1 MYTQEY
7 ARALRSMPEVA
18 RLASSSNLFNELKS
32 NRKTLDIDGETL
44 YVLEGDVLLDETQ
57 LEIYALQQEALH
69 QAHTLGLPVGT
80 ESSREL
86 LGILVNGRIVRWPV
100 GKVLSYAVLR
110 QTFSNNQYQEIVAAM
125 TQATATWENTCG
137 VKFEHRSQFDN
148 NAPGAP
154 LPQVLFTVR
163 RVSGAPFIAAAFFP
177 NDPANRRRVL
187 IDQEQYF
194 NLPSPPAGF
203 DRVGVLRHELGH
215 VIGWRH
221 EHIRSGA
228 PAVCPDEPL
237 FETTE
242 LTDYDPQSV
251 MHYFCGNRGT
261 RDLRITEKD
270 RIGSQLVYGPPLTAI
285 EFVEIPEGAG

>member
-1 MYTQEY
+1 MYTREY
-7 ARALRSMPEVA
+7 ARELRSRPEVD
-18 RLASSSNLFNELKS
+18 RLASSSNLFDELK
-32 NRKTLDIDGETL
+32 NTRKKFDVDGETL
-44 YVLEGDVLLDETQ
+44 YVLEGDVLLDEVQ
-57 LEIYALQQEALH
+57 LEIYALQQEALN
-69 QAHTLGLPVGT
+69 QARALGLPVGT

-86 LGILVNGRIVRWPV
+86 LGILVNGRIVRWRV
-100 GKVLSYAVLR
+100 GRVLTYAVLR
-110 QTFSNNQYQEIVAAM
+110 QTFSDSQYQEIVQNM
-125 TQATATWENTCG
+125 SQATAAWENTCG
-137 VKFEHRSQFDN
+137 VKFEHRSQFDTS
-148 NAPGAP
+148 APGAP
-154 LPQVLFTVR
+154 VPQVLFTVR

-194 NLPSPPAGF
+194 NLPPPPEGF

-237 FETTE
+237 FETIE
-242 LTDYDPQSV
+242 LTQYDPQSV

-261 RDLRITEKD
+261 RDLRITNTD
-270 RIGSQLVYGPPLTAI
+270 RTGAQLVYGPPLNAI
-285 EFVEIPEGAG
+285 EFVDIPEGVG

>member
-1 MYTQEY
+1 MYSQEY
-7 ARALRSMPEVA
+7 ARTLRSIPEVA
-18 RLASSSNLFNELKS
+18 RLASSSSLFDEMKAT
-32 NRKTLDIDGETL
+32 RKTFNVDGETL

-57 LEIYALQQEALH
+57 LEIYALQQEALN
-69 QAHTLGLPVGT
+69 QARALGLPVGT

-86 LGILVNGRIVRWPV
+86 LGILVNGRIVRWPA

-110 QTFSNNQYQEIVAAM
+110 QTFSDSQYQEIIAAM
-125 TQATATWENTCG
+125 QHATSAWENTCG

-148 NAPGAP
+148 GAPGAP
-154 LPQVLFTVR
+154 VPQVLFTVR

-177 NDPANRRRVL
+177 NDPVNRRRVL
-187 IDQEQYF
+187 IDQDQYF
-194 NLPSPPAGF
+194 NLPLPPNGF

-237 FETTE
+237 FETTP
-242 LTDYDPQSV
+242 LTEYDPQSV

-270 RIGSQLVYGPPLTAI
+270 RIGAQMVYGPPLTAI
-285 EFVEIPEGAG
+285 EFVDIPEGAG